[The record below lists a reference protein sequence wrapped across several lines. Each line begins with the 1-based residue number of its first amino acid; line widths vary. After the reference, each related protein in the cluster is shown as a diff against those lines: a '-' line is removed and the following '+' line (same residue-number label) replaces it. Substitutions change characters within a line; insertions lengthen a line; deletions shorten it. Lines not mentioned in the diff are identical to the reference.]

1 MKLVKKEEKKMKY
14 RDFLELTDEE
24 IVFIMKEI
32 FPNAFR
38 VDNVERD
45 KKWRRISCDIYIME
59 EEPDF
64 ADEIE
69 FDANGNMST
78 HDFMITQDEEFK
90 LKQFLLAKGCDER
103 LKDNPY
109 LSKNTKR

>member
-1 MKLVKKEEKKMKY
+1 MKY
-14 RDFLELTDEE
+14 REFLSLTDEE
-24 IVFIMKEI
+24 IIFIMKEI
-32 FPNAFR
+32 FSNTSR
-38 VDNVERD
+38 VDNIERD
-45 KKWRRISCDIYIME
+45 EKWNKISCNIYIMD

-69 FDANGNMST
+69 FDANGNMDT
-78 HDFMITQDEEFK
+78 KDFMITYDEEFK